1 MAYNDNNDI
10 NIHSINGVCE
20 KEQQYN
26 VYGKGHEAYYGS
38 QTMLHYQQSDLI
50 RKKPLS
56 IATIPATATNNGI
69 GMYVEVQEKVYY
81 LLDILAETLTVYS
94 VDHHSYIRAKYETIS
109 LWRSAWSPKI
119 TCGSLIGQISWLF
132 LHAEKETMEGYFEG
146 YFAISLAEEE
156 QLLRLEEEDKEGKEQ
171 EENIYSESASLR
183 MELEGKIVIMGRNGF
198 PFYQAA
204 LLAQVI
210 ILIEFYLFIC
220 ITCLIYS
227 IG

>member
-1 MAYNDNNDI
+1 VTYKANDKDI
-10 NIHSINGVCE
+10 YSIDDGVCE
-20 KEQQYN
+20 KEQQYH

-56 IATIPATATNNGI
+56 IATIPATAAANNGI

-81 LLDILAETLTVYS
+81 LLDILAETLTVYP

-132 LHAEKETMEGYFEG
+132 LHAEKETMEGYF
-146 YFAISLAEEE
+146 ATSLAEEE